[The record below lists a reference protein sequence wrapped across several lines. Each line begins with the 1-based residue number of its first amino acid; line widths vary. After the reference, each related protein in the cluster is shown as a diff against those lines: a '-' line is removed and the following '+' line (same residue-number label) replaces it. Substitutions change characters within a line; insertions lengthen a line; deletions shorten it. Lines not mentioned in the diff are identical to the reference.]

1 MVKQAH
7 CLSVFD
13 HFVILA
19 LKALAKVM
27 NRLMGRIVE
36 LTENTSKK

>member
-1 MVKQAH
+1 MVKQTH
-7 CLSVFD
+7 CLTVFD

-19 LKALAKVM
+19 LKGLTKVM
-27 NRLMGRIVE
+27 NRLMGKIVE